1 MRDERT
7 GIVAPSVHGHIGF
20 TTSGALKQKKRAE
33 VTFAKRQQLQD
44 ASARRTSTE
53 SIMTHVVNAAVVALG
68 SIFAGRGFPESQ
80 VSAVEQADDT
90 GAEKP
95 PTNDTHMELVSHPV
109 AVPVS
114 TRSSARLAEQSR
126 KRSAGDI

>member
-1 MRDERT
+1 
-7 GIVAPSVHGHIGF
+7 
-20 TTSGALKQKKRAE
+20 
-33 VTFAKRQQLQD
+33 
-44 ASARRTSTE
+44 
-53 SIMTHVVNAAVVALG
+53 MTHVVNAVVVALG
-68 SIFAGRGFPESQ
+68 FIFVGRGFPRSQ

-126 KRSAGDI
+126 KRSAGDIKQNRQATLRRRRESVASTGLYAQLRE